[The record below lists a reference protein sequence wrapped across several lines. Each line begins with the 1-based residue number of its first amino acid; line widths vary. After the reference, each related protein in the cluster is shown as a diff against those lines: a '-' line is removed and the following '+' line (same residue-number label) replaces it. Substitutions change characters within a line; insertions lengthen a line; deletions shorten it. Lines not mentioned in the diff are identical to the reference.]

1 MPSPE
6 AAVQTP
12 ARAKAIP
19 LVNLVALHAR
29 HAAEIAEVVD
39 RVVKTG
45 AFVNGP
51 DCAAFEREFAAY
63 QGVRG
68 AVGCANGTDAL
79 QITLRALGL
88 GPGDEVIT
96 VANSFVATAEAIALV
111 GATPVFVDATEDTSL
126 MDPLAFAAAITPR
139 TRAVIPVHLYGQIA
153 PMGEILA
160 IAKAA
165 GLLVIEDA
173 AQAHGASLNGRKA
186 GAFGVAA
193 CFSFYPGK
201 NLGALGDGG
210 MVISDDEALLTRV
223 RSIANHGA
231 SADRYRNEILGTN
244 SRLDTIQA
252 GVLRIKLRELDSWNR
267 IRRERALLYCE
278 ELRGCPGLSLPLEAK
293 GSVSAWH
300 LFVIRTDKRK
310 ELMSALAEEGIATG
324 IHYPVPVHL
333 QGAFAPKNGKPASA
347 PVTERICDQI
357 LSLPLCPE
365 VTEEDVVRIASVVRK
380 VMEQR

>member
-1 MPSPE
+1 MSE
-6 AAVQTP
+6 SAAAMKTP
-12 ARAKAIP
+12 AKGTAIP

-29 HAAEIAEVVD
+29 HAREIADVVD

-51 DCAAFEREFAAY
+51 DCAAFEREFAEY

-68 AVGCANGTDAL
+68 ALGCANGTDAI
-79 QITLRALGL
+79 QIALRALEI

-96 VANSFVATAEAIALV
+96 AANSFVATAEAIALV
-111 GATPVFVDATEDTSL
+111 GATPVFVDVNEGTSL
-126 MDPLAFAAAITPR
+126 MDPESFRAAITSR
-139 TRAVIPVHLYGQIA
+139 TKAVIPVHLYGQIA
-153 PMGEILA
+153 PMDEIVA
-160 IAKAA
+160 IAKGK
-165 GLLVIEDA
+165 GLIVIEDA
-173 AQAHGASLNGRKA
+173 AQAHGASLNGRRA

-210 MVISDDEALLTRV
+210 MVISNDEALLARM

-231 SADRYRNEILGTN
+231 SADRYRNDILGTN

-267 IRRERALLYCE
+267 TRRERARQYCE
-278 ELRGCPGLSLPLEAK
+278 ALRGCPGLSLPVEAA

-300 LFVIRTDKRK
+300 LFVIRTAKRK
-310 ELMSALAEEGIATG
+310 ELMSALAEDGIATG
-324 IHYPVPVHL
+324 IHYPVPVHQ
-333 QGAFAPKNGKPASA
+333 QGAFAPKDGRVTKA
-347 PVTERICDQI
+347 PVTERICDEI

-365 VTEEDVVRIASVVRK
+365 VSADDVQRISSIVRR
-380 VMEQR
+380 VMEAG